1 MANRLATAT
10 LGGAA
15 AMASAPDSDDVQ
27 TLRARVTSKGGATA
41 AAVGSFEAN
50 DLRRVVLEA
59 ATACRNRSVE
69 MGTEFDQ
76 G

>member
-1 MANRLATAT
+1 MSFS
-10 LGGAA
+10 GQKQGALIFHLY
-15 AMASAPDSDDVQ
+15 VY
-27 TLRARVTSKGGATA
+27 GAETRA